1 MKCLLERVLRRLLVT
16 RPRAVVEKSFQRITS
31 STQLQTLRDGLRLFL
46 LHFLQRKRRRRRV
59 QDDDDDDDV
68 VVDDVANDDELRQR
82 LKLAEKLLA
91 SAAS

>member
-46 LHFLQRKRRRRRV
+46 LHFLQRKRRSRRV
-59 QDDDDDDDV
+59 QDDDDDD